1 MIGFSGLT
9 RLASV
14 TVIAGGLFTGFSAQ
28 AQDVPPEHV
37 QAARA
42 AIAALG
48 VTDRFDNI
56 LPNVSERL
64 KVQLIQAYPNLED
77 TIASKVDEEALKL
90 APRRGDL
97 EREAA
102 LVYAKAFTIDELKA
116 MTEFYSSDA
125 GKKLLKDGP
134 IATRELVKAADIWT
148 AGVARDLEKQANDAL
163 LKEVQAA
170 QPAATEAPAA
180 EAPAAEA
187 PKP

>member
-1 MIGFSGLT
+1 MVRFSGLG

-14 TVIAGGLFTGFSAQ
+14 AVIAGGLFMGVSAQ
-28 AQDVPPEHV
+28 AQEISAEHV

-42 AIAALG
+42 AISALG
-48 VTDRFDNI
+48 ATDRLDNI
-56 LPNVSERL
+56 LPSVSERL
-64 KVQLIQAYPNLED
+64 KAQLIQAYPNLED
-77 TIASKVDEEALKL
+77 KISETVDAEAIKL

-102 LVYAKAFTIDELKA
+102 LVYAKSFSVEELNAITAFYT
-116 MTEFYSSDA
+116 SDA

-134 IATRELVKAADIWT
+134 IAIRELMKAADIWT

-163 LKEVQAA
+163 LKEVG
-170 QPAATEAPAA
+170 ATEQP
-180 EAPAAEA
+180 A